1 MAKQPFQKMS
11 DEDYI
16 VSFCDITGAS
26 VEEAG
31 MYLEMSGFDL
41 DKAVSL
47 YFDNGIQPREAVEAP
62 PNAIPDPVDEM
73 EEEEESASRVGR
85 IYNSQGRE
93 KSLL

>member
-41 DKAVSL
+41 DKAISL
-47 YFDNGIQPREAVEAP
+47 YFDNGIQPRNPLRALGGFTTV
-62 PNAIPDPVDEM
+62 
-73 EEEEESASRVGR
+73 RVGM
-85 IYNSQGRE
+85 SPCCE
-93 KSLL
+93 C